1 VEDVDGIYTAD
12 PNGSDGKKAQL
23 LRETSFADLAKFKT
37 TLPVDA
43 ALVEV
48 MANARHI
55 ERVQVVNG
63 LVPGRLTAALR
74 GEHVGTI
81 IHTGARGLNTEILTG
96 AEPCSAPGVGK
107 MKAAWRRCTTIAG
120 EPVAGVTLKAPARS
134 RSPLTAAGSQ

>member
-81 IHTGARGLNTEILTG
+81 IHTGARGLNT
-96 AEPCSAPGVGK
+96 
-107 MKAAWRRCTTIAG
+107 
-120 EPVAGVTLKAPARS
+120 
-134 RSPLTAAGSQ
+134 